1 MIDYKYFL
9 HRPFQGITGAL
20 KAILDVFWSYFN
32 AKETEYSNL
41 PNAYTIKT
49 ATGNDLNRWGTD
61 FGLERN
67 IGETDAVYRERLLKV
82 YKGCGVTKKSILE
95 VINLFL
101 EKIGIT
107 LQAKIYEWFDLNE
120 HINLNRTEFRLEIPL
135 QSRYGFVMGQSYI
148 GFTRTGGPRSFK
160 ESWIPNKSSYYDRI
174 SLAKIKELTER
185 WRTAGCKAKYWI
197 GGDEV

>member
-67 IGETDAVYRERLLKV
+67 IGESDTDYRTRLLKV
-82 YKGCGVTKKSILE
+82 YKGCGVTKKSILDT
-95 VINLFL
+95 VNLFL
-101 EKIGIT
+101 HQIGIT
-107 LQAKIYEWFDLNE
+107 LEVKIYEWFDLLE
-120 HINLNRTEFRLEIPL
+120 YNLLSRTEFRVELPL
-135 QSRYGFVMGQSYI
+135 RSKYGFVTGKSFI
-148 GFTRTGGPRSFK
+148 GFTRTSGERSFK
-160 ESWIPNKSSYYDRI
+160 ESWIPSKVSYYSRI
-174 SLAKIKELTER
+174 QLSKIKELVER
-185 WRTAGCKAKYWI
+185 WRPAGCKARYYC